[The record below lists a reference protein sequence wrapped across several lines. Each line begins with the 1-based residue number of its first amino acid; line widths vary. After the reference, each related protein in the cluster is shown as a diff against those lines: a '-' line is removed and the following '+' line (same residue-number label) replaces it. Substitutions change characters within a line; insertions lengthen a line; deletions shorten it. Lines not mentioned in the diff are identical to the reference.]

1 MMCHLPSLTLPIKI
15 ANAIFILLLFSLA
28 GCASLSPPHDI
39 VTELRWDV
47 PKESPTKQE
56 RRKLAVVL
64 SSGALRGYAHIG
76 VMRAF
81 ENAGIQPDIIVG
93 TSAGAIVGSLWAS
106 GMQSKAV
113 EAVSGELGMNVFFD
127 WSSAIRGIARGSFK
141 GLVSGIEIEN
151 FVIRH
156 VAVKNL
162 EGLPTRFAVVTAD
175 LNSGEPIP
183 VNGGSIAKAV
193 RASAGVPVAMAP
205 VEVVIRGQKRELVD
219 GGLVEPIPVK
229 TARQMGA
236 DIVVVVDVGYRPSEA
251 NIWNPLDVSFQSLQ
265 IAINALRSEQLLN
278 ADLVITPRI
287 REQDVSRENANKLI
301 SEGERAASEVMGVLF
316 AKLKTR

>member
-1 MMCHLPSLTLPIKI
+1 
-15 ANAIFILLLFSLA
+15 
-28 GCASLSPPHDI
+28 
-39 VTELRWDV
+39 
-47 PKESPTKQE
+47 
-56 RRKLAVVL
+56 
-64 SSGALRGYAHIG
+64 
-76 VMRAF
+76 MRAF

-93 TSAGAIVGSLWAS
+93 TSVGAIVGSLWAS
-106 GMQSKAV
+106 GMQAKAV

-127 WSSAIRGIARGSFK
+127 WSATVRGIAGGSFK

-162 EGLPTRFAVVTAD
+162 EDLPTRFAVVTAD
-175 LNSGEPIP
+175 LNSGEPIR
-183 VNGGSIAKAV
+183 VNGGSLAKAV
-193 RASAGVPVAMAP
+193 RASAGVPVAMIP
-205 VEVVIRGQKRELVD
+205 VEVVIRGHKRELVD

-251 NIWNPLDVSFQSLQ
+251 HIRNPLDVSFQSLQ
-265 IAINALRSEQLLN
+265 IAINALRSEQLLS
-278 ADLVITPRI
+278 ADLVIAPQI

-301 SEGERAASEVMGVLF
+301 LEGERAANEVIGILLT
-316 AKLKTR
+316 KLKAK